1 MITQKEL
8 IYMYYAVCD
17 IEEELHCN
25 SHPHDKILRLTKD
38 IKKTIINRV
47 DEAPK

>member
-1 MITQKEL
+1 
-8 IYMYYAVCD
+8 MYYAVCD

-25 SHPHDKILRLTKD
+25 SFPHDKILRLTKD

>member
-8 IYMYYAVCD
+8 ILMYYAICD

-25 SHPHDKILRLTKD
+25 PFPNDKILSLTKD

>member
-8 IYMYYAVCD
+8 IHMYYAICD

-25 SHPHDKILRLTKD
+25 TFPQDKILSLTED

-47 DEAPK
+47 DDTPQ

>member
-8 IYMYYAVCD
+8 ILMYYSICD

-25 SHPHDKILRLTKD
+25 AFPHDKILSLTKE
-38 IKKTIINRV
+38 IKKIIINRV
-47 DEAPK
+47 DDQPL

>member
-8 IYMYYAVCD
+8 INMYYAVCD
-17 IEEELHCN
+17 IEEEIHCN
-25 SHPHDKILRLTKD
+25 PFPNDKILNLTKD

-47 DEAPK
+47 DDSPI

>member
-8 IYMYYAVCD
+8 IYMYYKICD
-17 IEEELHCN
+17 IEEELHIN
-25 SHPHDKILRLTKD
+25 PFPQDKILTLTED
-38 IKKTIINRV
+38 IKKMIINRV

>member
-8 IYMYYAVCD
+8 ILMYYKICD
-17 IEEELHCN
+17 IEEELHIN
-25 SHPHDKILRLTKD
+25 PFPHDKILTLTED

-47 DEAPK
+47 DDTPQ

>member
-8 IYMYYAVCD
+8 ILMYYAICD

-25 SHPHDKILRLTKD
+25 PFPNDKILTLTKD
-38 IKKTIINRV
+38 IKTTLLHRV
-47 DEAPK
+47 ADTPQ

>member
-8 IYMYYAVCD
+8 ILMYYAICD
-17 IEEELHCN
+17 IEEELHVN
-25 SHPHDKILRLTKD
+25 PFPHDKILRLTKD

-47 DEAPK
+47 DDTPQ

>member
-8 IYMYYAVCD
+8 ILLYYSISD
-17 IEEELHCN
+17 IEEEMYIKTIDR
-25 SHPHDKILRLTKD
+25 DKILSLIKD

-47 DEAPK
+47 DEAPH

>member
-8 IYMYYAVCD
+8 ILMYYKICD
-17 IEEELHCN
+17 IEEELHIN
-25 SHPHDKILRLTKD
+25 PFPHDNILKLTED

>member
-8 IYMYYAVCD
+8 ILMYYSICD
-17 IEEELHCN
+17 IEEELYCN
-25 SHPHDKILRLTKD
+25 PKPHDKILQITKD

-47 DEAPK
+47 DETPI

>member
-1 MITQKEL
+1 MITQREL
-8 IYMYYAVCD
+8 IHMYYAVCD
-17 IEEELHCN
+17 IEEELHIN
-25 SHPHDKILRLTKD
+25 PFPHDKILDLTKD

>member
-8 IYMYYAVCD
+8 INMYYAVCD

-25 SHPHDKILRLTKD
+25 PFPEDKILSLIKD

>member
-8 IYMYYAVCD
+8 ILMYYSICD

-25 SHPHDKILRLTKD
+25 PNPHDKILSLTED

-47 DEAPK
+47 DETPI

>member
-1 MITQKEL
+1 
-8 IYMYYAVCD
+8 MYYAVCD

-25 SHPHDKILRLTKD
+25 PFPHDKILDLTKD